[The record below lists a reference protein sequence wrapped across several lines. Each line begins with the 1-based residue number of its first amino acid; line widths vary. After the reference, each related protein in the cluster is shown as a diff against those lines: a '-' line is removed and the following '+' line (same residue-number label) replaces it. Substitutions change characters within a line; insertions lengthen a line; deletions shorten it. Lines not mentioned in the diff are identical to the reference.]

1 MIDKKAIKPAVS
13 VAVIVLLVFE
23 ALSIGVQLIDPEG
36 GILRVN
42 YHHPLQHV
50 IIVIVALGFGIC
62 AYIRERRKGKQ

>member
-42 YHHPLQHV
+42 YRWKSGKPYNFDCRCTSHHGGGCFSARVL
-50 IIVIVALGFGIC
+50 
-62 AYIRERRKGKQ
+62 